1 MEENIQE
8 SPVQQEKKGK
18 SNGCLIALSIFLFL
32 IVLLCVGV
40 YLGYKKIMNMVASTS
55 LGVEYS
61 QADYDSLMASVGADI
76 SPDALCIDCTSPEF
90 SDPNEVKV
98 TVTNAQASAAFEYV
112 NQYMSIAKISGTQIK
127 MSDGKA
133 ELTTNLTYQGK
144 TFPLYMSGTISKTS
158 ENTITGEVFDLKAGG
173 LNLPSNISSL
183 VEEGLLRVANAKLE
197 SAGDTVRIDK
207 LELTDG
213 GLIFEG
219 LVPTKAK

>member
-1 MEENIQE
+1 MEKNIQE
-8 SPVQQEKKGK
+8 SPVQQEPKGK
-18 SNGCLIALSIFLFL
+18 SNGCLIALGIFLFL

-183 VEEGLLRVANAKLE
+183 VEEGLLSVANAKLE

>member
-1 MEENIQE
+1 MEKNIQE
-8 SPVQQEKKGK
+8 SPVQQEPKGK
-18 SNGCLIALSIFLFL
+18 SNGCLIALGIFLFL

>member
-1 MEENIQE
+1 MEKNIQE
-8 SPVQQEKKGK
+8 SPVQQEPKGK
-18 SNGCLIALSIFLFL
+18 SNGCLIALGIFLFL

-183 VEEGLLRVANAKLE
+183 VEEGLLRVANEKLE